1 MILNQLKP
9 KQPGWQAQPNLQF
22 TYLPIKHLTMKAT
35 KTNPAISKLVDR
47 FEDELLNI
55 LLEDLRNLSVRNQF
69 MHNNKKVALPTTR
82 KAA

>member
-1 MILNQLKP
+1 
-9 KQPGWQAQPNLQF
+9 
-22 TYLPIKHLTMKAT
+22 MKAT

>member
-1 MILNQLKP
+1 MKTTKKKP
-9 KQPGWQAQPNLQF
+9 TVNE
-22 TYLPIKHLTMKAT
+22 
-35 KTNPAISKLVDR
+35 LVDR

-69 MHNNKKVALPTTR
+69 VHNKKVAAPSTR